1 MNLTTKSLSLPKFLI
16 EILPKFNLLK
26 LDLKT
31 SISGFS
37 VSTRI
42 SIKVPPLK
50 STPKFRPLK
59 KISKTEI
66 ITNANDIKLKT
77 L

>member
-1 MNLTTKSLSLPKFLI
+1 MNSGSLSSSLLNLTTKSLSLPKFLI

-26 LDLKT
+26 LDLNT

-50 STPKFRPLK
+50 STP
-59 KISKTEI
+59 
-66 ITNANDIKLKT
+66 
-77 L
+77 